1 MSSWSRCR
9 RRWMLALTVWL
20 TTGIAHAQ
28 TPAQPANAQKPR
40 LELYGHVMLDTGFQ
54 FKQNDPNHFDVL
66 RTSVLPASEN
76 EFGQDGRFFSS
87 VRQSRLGVRTFTPTA
102 LGELRTTFE
111 FDLFGMGVDAGQTT
125 FHLRHAYGELGAF
138 GAGQYWSPFMDV
150 DAFPNTLE
158 YWGPSGAVDYRNV
171 QVRWMPIRGDTLLTF
186 ALERPGGS
194 GDEGRFEDRIEV
206 KNVQARFPLPDFS
219 GEYRVAGGWGYFEGA
234 GILRRIQ
241 LDDSLDDA
249 FDLNQSVFGWG
260 VSLSSN
266 LRPTTADIIKL
277 QLTFGK
283 AVQNHMNDPT
293 ADVGIALNPGGGPA
307 RPIKGAALP
316 LVGWSAFLE
325 HKWND
330 RWSSTAGYSLL
341 DIGNTDGQSPSAFNR
356 GPYAL
361 GNLLYT
367 PAPNVMVGGE
377 LQYGRRENFT
387 DGFSAD
393 DFRIQFSFKYNFSV
407 SMSRP

>member
-1 MSSWSRCR
+1 
-9 RRWMLALTVWL
+9 
-20 TTGIAHAQ
+20 
-28 TPAQPANAQKPR
+28 
-40 LELYGHVMLDTGFQ
+40 
-54 FKQNDPNHFDVL
+54 
-66 RTSVLPASEN
+66 
-76 EFGQDGRFFSS
+76 
-87 VRQSRLGVRTFTPTA
+87 
-102 LGELRTTFE
+102 
-111 FDLFGMGVDAGQTT
+111 
-125 FHLRHAYGELGAF
+125 
-138 GAGQYWSPFMDV
+138 MDV

-249 FDLNQSVFGWG
+249 LDLDQSVFGWG

-341 DIGNTDGQSPSAFNR
+341 DIGNTEGQSPSAFNR

-407 SMSRP
+407 SMSAQ